1 MSLPNSLR
9 AYADCVVL
17 YDRAMADDKGARACL
32 GTHDACLNMRTRMH
46 YYRNLDRGAN
56 ANTYPSDHPSHGTSV
71 YDDLVIQIFPDE
83 DGQYWLYISKRSA
96 KILAIE
102 GLSEVA
108 DLIDVES
115 SEVHLIE
122 DKTDGR

>member
-9 AYADCVVL
+9 AYADCVSL
-17 YDRAMADDKGARACL
+17 FDAAMADDKGARANL
-32 GTHDACLNMRTRMH
+32 GTYDACLNMRTRMH
-46 YYRNLDRGAN
+46 YYRTLDRKAN
-56 ANTYPSDHPSHGTSV
+56 AETYPSDHPQHGTSAF
-71 YDDLVIQIFPDE
+71 DDLVVQIFPDE

-102 GLSEVA
+102 SLSEVG
-108 DLIDVES
+108 DLIDTEG

-122 DKTDGR
+122 DKTNG